1 MEDIDFINY
10 SHMEFLWLY
19 RKTIYLWCILGLGLS
34 QTSSFARDEPN
45 SNLGRPE
52 LSKDRLLGQTSN
64 LGRIKPI
71 SINILWKEKVQ
82 VKP

>member
-10 SHMEFLWLY
+10 SHTEFLWLI

-34 QTSSFARDEPN
+34 QTSNFPRDEPN
-45 SNLGRPE
+45 SN
-52 LSKDRLLGQTSN
+52 SGQTSN
-64 LGRIKPI
+64 LGRVKPI

>member
-19 RKTIYLWCILGLGLS
+19 RKTILGLGLS